1 VFVPMTNKFSFE
13 KEKIRILLLEGVHEV
28 AVERLTRAGYTNVRY
43 EPKALP
49 KDELIEAVADAHF
62 IGHRSRTQ
70 MKGEVLEAATKLI
83 AIGAFCI
90 GTNQIDLD
98 AARRRGIPVFN
109 APHANT
115 RSVAEMVLA
124 EMVMLERGIGDK
136 NSAAHRGE
144 WTKSAA
150 RSYELRGKKLGIV
163 GYGHIGSQVSILAEA
178 FGLDVSF
185 YDILPKLPLGNA
197 TVADDFDAMLRE
209 VDILTF
215 HVPDTPVTRG
225 MMTRERIFAMKR
237 GAHLIN
243 ASRGTV
249 VDIDALA
256 DAIKQDHLGGA
267 AIDVFPS
274 EPKSNDERFDSPL
287 CGLPNVV
294 LTPHIGGSTQ
304 EAQHTIGIEVAT
316 KLAQYSDTGST
327 VAAVNFPNI
336 NLPSHEGC
344 HRLLHIHHNRPGV
357 LAAINRILHDS
368 EANVVGQYLQTDADV
383 GYVVIDV
390 DRAGDKLRAPL
401 KAIDGTIRCRVLY

>member
-1 VFVPMTNKFSFE
+1 MTKKFSFD
-13 KEKIRILLLEGVHEV
+13 KEKLRFLLLEGVHEA
-28 AVERLTRAGYTNVRY
+28 AVERLAREGYTNVRY

-49 KDELIEAVADAHF
+49 HAELLEAVADAHF

-70 MKGEVLEAATKLI
+70 MKGEVLDAAKKLI

-98 AARRRGIPVFN
+98 TTRRRGIPVFN

-115 RSVAEMVLA
+115 RSVAELVVA

-136 NSAAHRGE
+136 NSAAHQGR
-144 WTKSAA
+144 WLKTAA
-150 RSYELRGKKLGIV
+150 KSYELRGKKLGIV

-185 YDILPKLPLGNA
+185 YDIVPKLPLGNA
-197 TVADDFDAMLRE
+197 TAVDELDAMLRE
-209 VDILTF
+209 VDIVTL
-215 HVPDTPVTRG
+215 HVPDTPQTRG
-225 MMTRERIFAMKR
+225 MMTRERIFSMRK

-249 VDIDALA
+249 VDIAALA
-256 DAIKQDHLGGA
+256 EAITEGHLGGA
-267 AIDVFPS
+267 AIDVFPK
-274 EPKSNDERFDSPL
+274 EPKSNDETFVSPL
-287 CGLPNVV
+287 RGLPNVI

-304 EAQHTIGIEVAT
+304 EAQHNIGLEVAT

-327 VAAVNFPNI
+327 VASVNFPNI
-336 NLPSHEGC
+336 NLPSHDGC
-344 HRLLHIHHNRPGV
+344 HRLLHIHENRPGV
-357 LAAINRILHDS
+357 LAGINRILHDS

-390 DRAGDKLRAPL
+390 DRAGDKLRGPL
-401 KAIDGTIRCRVLY
+401 EAVDGTIRCRVLY